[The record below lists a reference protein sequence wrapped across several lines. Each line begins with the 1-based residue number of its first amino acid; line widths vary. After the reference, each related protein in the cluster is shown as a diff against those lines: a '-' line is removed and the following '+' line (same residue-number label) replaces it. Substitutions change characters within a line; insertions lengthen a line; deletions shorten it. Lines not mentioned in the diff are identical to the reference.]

1 MHNKYYNPLGLV
13 FDGYIYIHKKETL
26 IRLECKQVRNVYFKK
41 EKVLSKNICL
51 LILSSALL
59 CALLVFD
66 KRISS
71 EYEIAGYLGA
81 TVMTLSA
88 LLMRYYN
95 YKIIITT
102 KNQDIIKTAIEP
114 EYKDEARELIS
125 HIRRNIKPKEPILKA
140 I

>member
-1 MHNKYYNPLGLV
+1 MKEKILV
-13 FDGYIYIHKKETL
+13 FDSTFGYAKYFEKIYKKKYEVITINYSTDL
-26 IRLECKQVRNVYFKK
+26 
-41 EKVLSKNICL
+41 KNLDIFY
-51 LILSSALL
+51 
-59 CALLVFD
+59 FD